1 MLKYALLAAPASAL
15 FATSFILPTRAD
27 AMTFNTPV
35 GVSSAAATNDVAQR
49 EQVRWLKER
58 LVRCNLRIPCPPRGR
73 SQFYA
78 AAILGSRAH
87 DSMAPRSA
95 RGLGNLAD
103 CKIWRRS
110 WVRDQNSSTML

>member
-35 GVSSAAATNDVAQR
+35 GMSSAAATNDVAQR

-78 AAILGSRAH
+78 SYREQWFNEQLVVSC
-87 DSMAPRSA
+87 
-95 RGLGNLAD
+95 NLRIP
-103 CKIWRRS
+103 CP
-110 WVRDQNSSTML
+110 